1 MSNGGEPGGTG
12 SPSRWQSA
20 EAGGAYDA
28 DEVVTTRWVEE
39 TRRYRQPIGGWWWLA
54 LFLVP
59 AILALMGSAFGG
71 GGDDAGKK
79 ATTSTSSSSTTT
91 SGSSSSGT
99 GSTSAGTTSSSGAT
113 SSVKLASAPFAVS
126 RTGSAVSL
134 SAEVPDDA
142 AKIALVD
149 AVKAALPDTTVNGD
163 GVTVSPGAAGPD
175 ANALA
180 GSVKALSAVGD
191 FALGYDLKSLMVVGK
206 AKDDNVKSA
215 AADAITKAWPTGANP
230 VIDLVVGSDATAT
243 CGVLGDEIRVALAG
257 TKITFATG
265 SSSLAG
271 GSTAVLD
278 TVAKLIKGCSGVKL
292 AVTGY
297 TDSSGVAADNLKL
310 SEQRAQAVADY
321 LAKAGVD
328 KTTMTVA
335 GKGDADP
342 VQKNDGPYYKA
353 NRRVEITVVK

>member
-1 MSNGGEPGGTG
+1 MSNGGEPGG

-20 EAGGAYDA
+20 DAGGDA
-28 DEVVTTRWVEE
+28 HGSDEVVTRWVEE
-39 TRRYRQPIGGWWWLA
+39 TRRYRRPIGGWWWLA

-71 GGDDAGKK
+71 DDGGKK
-79 ATTSTSSSSTTT
+79 ASTSSSSTKSGATTPRTGGT
-91 SGSSSSGT
+91 SG
-99 GSTSAGTTSSSGAT
+99 GTTATSKST

-126 RTGSAVSL
+126 RTGGAVSL
-134 SAEVPDDA
+134 SADVPDDA
-142 AKIALVD
+142 AKTALVG
-149 AVKAALPDTTVNGD
+149 AVKAALPDATVNGD
-163 GVTVSPGAAGPD
+163 KVTVSPGAAGPD
-175 ANALA
+175 ASALA
-180 GSVKALSAVGD
+180 GSAKALSAIGD
-191 FALGYDLKSLMVVGK
+191 FALGYDLKSLIVVGK

-297 TDSSGVAADNLKL
+297 TDSIGVAADNLKL

>member
-1 MSNGGEPGGTG
+1 MSNGGEPGG

-20 EAGGAYDA
+20 DAGGDA
-28 DEVVTTRWVEE
+28 HGSDEVVTRWVEE
-39 TRRYRQPIGGWWWLA
+39 TRRYRRPIGGWWWLA

-71 GGDDAGKK
+71 DDGGKK
-79 ATTSTSSSSTTT
+79 ASTSSSSTKSGATTPRTGGT
-91 SGSSSSGT
+91 SG
-99 GSTSAGTTSSSGAT
+99 GTTATSKST

-126 RTGSAVSL
+126 RTGGAVSL
-134 SAEVPDDA
+134 SADVPDDA
-142 AKIALVD
+142 AKTALVG
-149 AVKAALPDTTVNGD
+149 AVKAALPDATVNGD
-163 GVTVSPGAAGPD
+163 KVTVSPGAAGPD
-175 ANALA
+175 ASALA
-180 GSVKALSAVGD
+180 GSAKALSAVGD
-191 FALGYDLKSLMVVGK
+191 FALGYDLKSLIVVGK

-243 CGVLGDEIRVALAG
+243 CGVLGGEIRVALASAK
-257 TKITFATG
+257 TVKFDKG
-265 SSSLAG
+265 SADVPEALTQALYQ
-271 GSTAVLD
+271 VVRL
-278 TVAKLIKGCSGVKL
+278 VKPCPDASL

-297 TDSSGVAADNLKL
+297 TDSRGIRQENLAL
-310 SEQRAQAVADY
+310 SKQRAQAVADY